1 MAKIIDH
8 LKYIKKNPW
17 NLYTM
22 LLNKFSPIFS
32 DEQYI
37 RRIFRYGCG
46 YNPNLD
52 NPQTFNE
59 KLAWLKLHHHK
70 PILTRMA
77 DKYEVKEYVS
87 RLIGNEYIVPN
98 YGVWNHFDEI
108 DFESLPNEF
117 VLKATHDSG
126 GATICRDKSSFD
138 FSKAKAR
145 LEHQLS
151 RNFYW
156 AGREWPY
163 KDIKPRIIADKFLD
177 DHTGTELTDY
187 KFWCF
192 NGVPKFV
199 YMTIKAR
206 EIYENFYDMDFSPVD
221 INHGSKRHS
230 PEFERPA
237 AFDKMKELAALLSE
251 GMPFVRVDFFYV
263 EGHIY
268 FGEFTFF
275 DWGGSR
281 AFGSYEQ
288 DLELGKLIDLT
299 II

>member
-1 MAKIIDH
+1 MNDPKIV
-8 LKYIKKNPW
+8 YM
-17 NLYTM
+17 M
-22 LLNKFSPIFS
+22 LLNKFSPLFS

-37 RRIFRYGCG
+37 KRIFKFGCG
-46 YNPNLD
+46 YSPNLK

-70 PILTRMA
+70 PILTTMA
-77 DKYEVKEYVS
+77 DKYDVKKYVAGI
-87 RLIGNEYIVPN
+87 IGEEFIVPN

-108 DFESLPNEF
+108 DFESLPKQF

-126 GATICRDKSSFD
+126 GATVCRDKSTFD
-138 FSKAKAR
+138 LKKAKYR
-145 LEHQLS
+145 LDEQV
-151 RNFYW
+151 RKNFFW

-163 KDIKPRIIADKFLD
+163 KNIKPRIIADKFLD
-177 DHTGTELTDY
+177 DHTGNELTDY

-192 NGVPKFV
+192 NGMPKYI
-199 YMTIKAR
+199 YMTIKAS
-206 EIYENFYDMDFSPVD
+206 EIFENFYDMDFKPVPID
-221 INHGSKRHS
+221 HGSKRHF
-230 PEFERPA
+230 PEFEKPQD
-237 AFDKMKELAALLSE
+237 FEKMKELATVLSK

-263 EGHIY
+263 DGQIY